1 MNKFRPESKPWKK
14 IPIVIVGLVARP
26 MLFST
31 YYTCFL
37 VYALY
42 IYNYIYMSTQH
53 PTLQTF
59 LAVQAQAKKN
69 KCSLSD
75 VLKHS

>member
-42 IYNYIYMSTQH
+42 IYI
-53 PTLQTF
+53 
-59 LAVQAQAKKN
+59 
-69 KCSLSD
+69 
-75 VLKHS
+75 